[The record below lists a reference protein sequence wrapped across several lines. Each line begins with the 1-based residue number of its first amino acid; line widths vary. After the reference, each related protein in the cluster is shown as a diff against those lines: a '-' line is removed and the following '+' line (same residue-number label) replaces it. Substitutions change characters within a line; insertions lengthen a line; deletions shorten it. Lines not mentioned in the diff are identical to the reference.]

1 MKKGDV
7 VISLSG
13 HDKGRIY
20 VVIQEGEY
28 PLLCDGKRK
37 LLHNPKKKN
46 CKHLKETGER
56 VDLSSYNPLYDAHI
70 RKALKSVANCVNK
83 DICL

>member
-13 HDKGRIY
+13 HDKGRLY
-20 VVIQEGEY
+20 VVIKEGEY

-37 LLHNPKKKN
+37 LLENPKKKN
-46 CKHLKETGER
+46 GKHLKETGER
-56 VDLSSYNPLYDAHI
+56 IDLSAYNPLYDAHI
-70 RKALKSVANCVNK
+70 RKAVKCVKK

>member
-1 MKKGDV
+1 MKTGDV
-7 VISLSG
+7 VISVSG
-13 HDKGRIY
+13 HDKGRLY
-20 VVIQEGEY
+20 VVVQAGEFS
-28 PLLCDGKRK
+28 LLCDGRRK

-46 CKHLKETGER
+46 SGHLKETGEW

-70 RKALKSVANCVNK
+70 RKALKSVAKCVNK